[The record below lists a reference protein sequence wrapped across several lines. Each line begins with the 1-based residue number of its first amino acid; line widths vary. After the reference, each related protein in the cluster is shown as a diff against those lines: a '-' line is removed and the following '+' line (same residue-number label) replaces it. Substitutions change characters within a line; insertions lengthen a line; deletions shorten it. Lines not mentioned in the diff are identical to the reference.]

1 MGLRRIGGLDRGPA
15 NAVRLADEEY
25 DALIGEE
32 YPGAVGEYPGA
43 VGEYFGAVGEYPGD
57 PGL

>member
-25 DALIGEE
+25 DVL